1 MARMN
6 SAKSHVHAF
15 FTHGAAARF
24 RCNNAGDGGSAVQ
37 QDERTPL
44 MRKSLAVLGSVLS
57 VVIITMVAMTLPV
70 FAGGGNHVE
79 TQNTSASGL
88 STSSNGQIVFRR
100 YFDADQ
106 TKGALYV
113 VNPDGSEVRQITY
126 PPNGWRDNV
135 PAWSP
140 DGKTVVFERFKAD
153 ESTSR
158 VMVVNP
164 DSGKTRPVVPCTG
177 ETCVYAIDPYFSPDG
192 KSIAYARTVAPPD
205 AQDPSDWKLFYSAI
219 FIVGLDGSDP
229 RQVTSTPERHKGQ
242 PPTFETTDPTFSPNG
257 ETLAFLRTHFRPE
270 ENTAVF
276 VQPIG
281 SPEDAQRITPWKMN
295 CQDRPTFSPDGKRLL
310 FRCMPQGEGTCPPI
324 STGSAPTAPA
334 CTSSPSHL
342 PIGNASTRLLTEL
355 PQWTGLDNSGTHRR
369 VRCGWQ
375 RRRVRHSYP
384 RRQGG
389 AHGEPDQERE
399 VGQRSRLGRPPTCW
413 LEEGRPDSSREAW
426 SRDASVLDA
435 QPACAEAAV
444 RLSGSDV
451 GVPGG

>member
-1 MARMN
+1 
-6 SAKSHVHAF
+6 
-15 FTHGAAARF
+15 
-24 RCNNAGDGGSAVQ
+24 
-37 QDERTPL
+37 

-57 VVIITMVAMTLPV
+57 VVALTMVAMTLPV

-79 TQNTSASGL
+79 RQDTSASGR

-106 TKGALYV
+106 TKGALFV

-164 DSGKTRPVVPCTG
+164 DTGKTRPVVPCTG

-257 ETLAFLRTHFRPE
+257 KTLAFLRTHFRPE

-310 FRCMPQGEGTCPPI
+310 FRCMPQGEEGPSNLYWIRPDGTGLHQL
-324 STGSAPTAPA
+324 TFAPA
-334 CTSSPSHL
+334 DRQYLGSGFSPSFRNGQGW
-342 PIGNASTRLLTEL
+342 ITAGRTGGFGADGNADVFGILIRDGKVARMVNLTKSEK
-355 PQWTGLDNSGTHRR
+355 WDSGP
-369 VRCGWQ
+369 GWG
-375 RRRVRHSYP
+375 VHP
-384 RRQGG
+384 
-389 AHGEPDQERE
+389 P
-399 VGQRSRLGRPPTCW
+399 VG
-413 LEEGRPDSSREAW
+413 
-426 SRDASVLDA
+426 
-435 QPACAEAAV
+435 
-444 RLSGSDV
+444 
-451 GVPGG
+451 